1 MLKKILLFY
10 LLFSSLLFANEEFI
24 EGVDF
29 QLILD
34 DPSSYVQ
41 KQNDKI
47 QVVEAFWYGCPH
59 CYNLE
64 PTMERIEADLDKD
77 TKIVKLPV
85 ALRDSWIPHAKLY
98 YALQQM
104 GKIDEVHNLIFEEIH
119 LEDNRLN
126 TEQQMVDFLGKH
138 GIDTN
143 KFMEKYNSFGTE
155 ARIKKASNLAKKYQ
169 INSVPTIIVNGKY
182 LTSGSYVSSYD
193 ELYSVINLLI
203 ERERNDL

>member
-1 MLKKILLFY
+1 MFKIKYFLLATIII
-10 LLFSSLLFANEEFI
+10 LITSPDVFA
-24 EGVDF
+24 
-29 QLILD
+29 QK
-34 DPSSYVQ
+34 YVQ
-41 KQNDKI
+41 ISTEKQQESKSI
-47 QVVEAFWYGCPH
+47 IIYEFFWYGCPH

>member
-1 MLKKILLFY
+1 MFKIKYFLLATIII
-10 LLFSSLLFANEEFI
+10 LITSPNVFA
-24 EGVDF
+24 
-29 QLILD
+29 QK
-34 DPSSYVQ
+34 YVQ
-41 KQNDKI
+41 ISTEKQQESKSI
-47 QVVEAFWYGCPH
+47 IIYEFFWYGCPH

-85 ALRDSWIPHAKLY
+85 ALRDSWIPHAKLF

>member
-1 MLKKILLFY
+1 
-10 LLFSSLLFANEEFI
+10 
-24 EGVDF
+24 
-29 QLILD
+29 
-34 DPSSYVQ
+34 
-41 KQNDKI
+41 
-47 QVVEAFWYGCPH
+47 
-59 CYNLE
+59 
-64 PTMERIEADLDKD
+64 MERIEADLDKD

-104 GKIDEVHNLIFEEIH
+104 GKIDEVNNLIFEEIH

-126 TEQQMVDFLGKH
+126 TEQKMVDFLGKH

-143 KFMEKYNSFGTE
+143 KFIEKYNSFGTE

>member
-1 MLKKILLFY
+1 MFKIKYFFLAAFIILIT
-10 LLFSSLLFANEEFI
+10 SPNVFA
-24 EGVDF
+24 
-29 QLILD
+29 QK
-34 DPSSYVQ
+34 YVQ
-41 KQNDKI
+41 ISTEKQQESKSI
-47 QVVEAFWYGCPH
+47 IIYEFFWYGCPH

>member
-1 MLKKILLFY
+1 MFKIKYFLLATIII
-10 LLFSSLLFANEEFI
+10 LITLPNVFA
-24 EGVDF
+24 
-29 QLILD
+29 QK
-34 DPSSYVQ
+34 YVQ
-41 KQNDKI
+41 ISTEKQQESKSI
-47 QVVEAFWYGCPH
+47 IIYEFFWYGCPH

>member
-1 MLKKILLFY
+1 MLKIKYLF
-10 LLFSSLLFANEEFI
+10 LAIFLIIITSPNVFA
-24 EGVDF
+24 
-29 QLILD
+29 QK
-34 DPSSYVQ
+34 YVQ
-41 KQNDKI
+41 ISTEKQQESKSI
-47 QVVEAFWYGCPH
+47 IVYEFFWYGCPH

-126 TEQQMVDFLGKH
+126 TEQQMIDFLGKH

-143 KFMEKYNSFGTE
+143 KFTEKYNSFGTE

>member
-1 MLKKILLFY
+1 MSKIKYLF
-10 LLFSSLLFANEEFI
+10 LATF
-24 EGVDF
+24 
-29 QLILD
+29 LILIT
-34 DPSSYVQ
+34 SSDVFAQKYVQ
-41 KQNDKI
+41 ISTEKQQESKSI
-47 QVVEAFWYGCPH
+47 IIYEFFWYGCPH

>member
-1 MLKKILLFY
+1 MFKIKYFLLATIII
-10 LLFSSLLFANEEFI
+10 LITSPNVFA
-24 EGVDF
+24 
-29 QLILD
+29 QK
-34 DPSSYVQ
+34 YVQ
-41 KQNDKI
+41 ISTEKQQESKSI
-47 QVVEAFWYGCPH
+47 IIYEFFWYGCPH

-98 YALQQM
+98 YSLQQM

>member
-1 MLKKILLFY
+1 MLKIKYLF
-10 LLFSSLLFANEEFI
+10 LAIF
-24 EGVDF
+24 
-29 QLILD
+29 LIIITSPNVLAQK
-34 DPSSYVQ
+34 YVQ
-41 KQNDKI
+41 ISTEKQQESKSI
-47 QVVEAFWYGCPH
+47 IIYEFFWYGCPH

-85 ALRDSWIPHAKLY
+85 ALRDSWIPHAKLF

>member
-1 MLKKILLFY
+1 MLNLKFTFLVLF
-10 LLFSSLLFANEEFI
+10 
-24 EGVDF
+24 
-29 QLILD
+29 LILIT
-34 DPSSYVQ
+34 SSNVFAQKYVQ
-41 KQNDKI
+41 ISTEKQQESKDI
-47 QVVEAFWYGCPH
+47 IIYEFFWYGCPH

-64 PTMERIEADLDKD
+64 PTMDRIEADLEKD
-77 TKIVKLPV
+77 TKVVKLPV

-98 YALQQM
+98 YALKQM
-104 GKIDEVHNLIFEEIH
+104 DKIDQVHNLIFEEIH

-126 TEQQMVDFLGKH
+126 TEQQMIDFLGKH
-138 GIDTN
+138 GIDTD

-169 INSVPTIIVNGKY
+169 IESVPTIIINGKF

-193 ELYSVINLLI
+193 ELYSVVNLLV

>member
-1 MLKKILLFY
+1 MLKIKYLF
-10 LLFSSLLFANEEFI
+10 LAIFLIIITSPNVFA
-24 EGVDF
+24 
-29 QLILD
+29 QK
-34 DPSSYVQ
+34 YVQ
-41 KQNDKI
+41 ISTEKQQESKSI
-47 QVVEAFWYGCPH
+47 IIYEFFWYGCPH

-85 ALRDSWIPHAKLY
+85 ALRDSWIPHAKLF

-119 LEDNRLN
+119 LEDNLLN
-126 TEQQMVDFLGKH
+126 TEQQMIDFLGKH

>member
-1 MLKKILLFY
+1 MFKIKYFLLAAIII
-10 LLFSSLLFANEEFI
+10 LITSPNVFA
-24 EGVDF
+24 
-29 QLILD
+29 QK
-34 DPSSYVQ
+34 YVQ
-41 KQNDKI
+41 ISTEKQQESKSI
-47 QVVEAFWYGCPH
+47 IIYEFFWYGCPH

-143 KFMEKYNSFGTE
+143 KFMEKYTSFGTE

>member
-1 MLKKILLFY
+1 MFKTKYLF
-10 LLFSSLLFANEEFI
+10 LVTF
-24 EGVDF
+24 
-29 QLILD
+29 LILIT
-34 DPSSYVQ
+34 SSNVFAQKYVQ
-41 KQNDKI
+41 ISTEKQQESKSI
-47 QVVEAFWYGCPH
+47 IIYEFFWYGCPH

-193 ELYSVINLLI
+193 ELYCVINLLI

>member
-1 MLKKILLFY
+1 MFKIKYLF
-10 LLFSSLLFANEEFI
+10 LATFIILITSPNVFA
-24 EGVDF
+24 
-29 QLILD
+29 QK
-34 DPSSYVQ
+34 YVQ
-41 KQNDKI
+41 ISTEKQQESKSI
-47 QVVEAFWYGCPH
+47 IIYEFFWYGCPH

-85 ALRDSWIPHAKLY
+85 ALRDSWIPHAKLF